1 MQARSKRVSEPNTL
15 RDLLSWSAWLADHV
29 GETEQALERAQDI
42 LRLGGAGISALIV
55 GLRAARK
62 LNQRD
67 VAYELVC
74 RLASLTTDPVEKAE
88 YIAYSGL
95 LLDEAVVAESMA
107 HWQAA
112 CELNPE
118 CVTARFN
125 IEQRLGRHS
134 DTTLLYLAERAANA
148 EVPTERFIY
157 CVLYTEECK
166 RRKRPSHWS
175 MVLWT

>member
-1 MQARSKRVSEPNTL
+1 MLVKLSKRLSEL
-15 RDLLSWSAWLADHV
+15 KISY
-29 GETEQALERAQDI
+29 GLEARA
-42 LRLGGAGISALIV
+42 SCALIV

-134 DTTLLYLAERAANA
+134 DTTLLYLAERAAKRGGPHRA
-148 EVPTERFIY
+148 IY
-157 CVLYTEECK
+157 LLRAVHGGMQKKKATPLIGRWCFGLKCHA
-166 RRKRPSHWS
+166 SD
-175 MVLWT
+175 